1 MGFPTILLMLF
12 FIISPVAN
20 AYPQSQLKE
29 CILGSRQSPL
39 ILGAPAKSTE
49 NYCDCVLTLIVD
61 KGRKAK
67 ESAKSCGLEY
77 F

>member
-1 MGFPTILLMLF
+1 MLF
-12 FIISPVAN
+12 FIVSPVAN
-20 AYPQSQLKE
+20 AYPQSQLNE
-29 CILGSRQSPL
+29 CILGSKQSPI
-39 ILGAPAKSTE
+39 ILGVPAKSIE

-61 KGRKAK
+61 KGSDAK